1 MQRVAVARALML
13 DPSLIL
19 ADEPT
24 GNLDSATGASIL
36 TLLAEVAREEGDSRL
51 VVMVTHNSDA
61 AAATDRVITLQ
72 DGHLGSDEL
81 SVVPG

>member
-1 MQRVAVARALML
+1 VARALMM

-36 TLLAEVAREEGDSRL
+36 ALLAEVAHEDGDSRL

-72 DGHLGSDEL
+72 DGCVGSDEL
-81 SVVPG
+81 SAVAG

>member
-1 MQRVAVARALML
+1 MQQRALARAIVGAP
-13 DPSLIL
+13 DLIL

-24 GNLDSATGASIL
+24 GNLDTATGASIL
-36 TLLAEVAREEGDSRL
+36 ALLAEVAHEEGRRRL

-72 DGHLGSDEL
+72 DGRLGSDEM
-81 SVVPG
+81 SVVSG

>member
-1 MQRVAVARALML
+1 M

-36 TLLAEVAREEGDSRL
+36 TLLAEVAAEDGDSRL

-61 AAATDRVITLQ
+61 AAMTDRVITLQ
-72 DGHLGSDEL
+72 DGRVGSDEL
-81 SVVPG
+81 SAVPG